1 MAFFR
6 LGFLTT
12 LLSDPVIQGF
22 TTGAA
27 FHVMTSQVKYLFGLD
42 KAIGKYTGPLALFK
56 VGMLRVLSLIYIT
69 ATTKLLLLL

>member
-1 MAFFR
+1 MALFR

-27 FHVMTSQVKYLFGLD
+27 FHVLTSQVKYMFGLD
-42 KAIGKYTGPLALFK
+42 KAIGKYNGPLAIFK
-56 VGMLRVLSLIYIT
+56 VTAVNVLR
-69 ATTKLLLLL
+69 

>member
-1 MAFFR
+1 MALFR

-27 FHVMTSQVKYLFGLD
+27 FHVMTSQIKYLFGLD
-42 KAIGKYTGPLALFK
+42 KVVGKHSGPIAIFK
-56 VGMLRVLSLIYIT
+56 VCGYLFAEGYEMR
-69 ATTKLLLLL
+69 

>member
-27 FHVMTSQVKYLFGLD
+27 FHVMTSQIKYLFGLD
-42 KAIGKYTGPLALFK
+42 KTVGKYNGPFALFK
-56 VGMLRVLSLIYIT
+56 VCTLIIIMY
-69 ATTKLLLLL
+69 LLVDRLLDF